1 MAEVN
6 DNGSIQLFEDQKIR
20 TAWDAE
26 KEEWYFSIIDV
37 ISVLTGT
44 ANSRR
49 YWSDLKRK
57 LKAEGANEL
66 YEKIVQLKMLSSDGK
81 RYKTDVANTEQ
92 LLRIIQSIPSP
103 KAEPFKAWLA
113 MVGKERIEETIDP
126 EQAIDRALDT
136 YLKKGY
142 SEEWIHQRLL
152 AIRIRNELTD
162 EWKKRGVQKGK
173 EYAILTDEI
182 SRAWSGM
189 TTGQYKR
196 LKGLTKEN
204 LRDNM
209 TDLELVLTMLAE
221 ASTTDISKTAKPQT
235 FEENKQVAKR
245 GGKVAG
251 IARQALE
258 AETGKPVITEKNAFD
273 FQQLVTDVVE
283 DAAEL
288 PENPTEKK
296 DKD

>member
-6 DNGSIQLFEDQKIR
+6 DNSSIQLFEDQKIR

-37 ISVLTGT
+37 ISVLTDT
-44 ANSRR
+44 ANPRR

-57 LKAEGANEL
+57 LKIEGAVEV
-66 YEKIVQLKMLSSDGK
+66 YEKIVQLKLLSPDGK
-81 RYKTDVANTEQ
+81 KRLTDVASTEQ

-273 FQQLVTDVVE
+273 FQQLVTDIVE

-288 PENPTEKK
+288 PEEKDSK
-296 DKD
+296 K